1 MRADVKLGPD
11 GVWYARPYLG
21 TDALGRKIRPYRSF
35 PGAESEAEA
44 QALADAWARHL
55 TADGRV
61 RSMRLADLLEDYID
75 ARRASGASPNSTRTY
90 RTFTVYVRR
99 YLKRA
104 LASDLTVMDF
114 ERFQLRLLTPKDEGG
129 QGLSRSSVSAVHNF
143 LRGAYNWA
151 VRAGLCETNP
161 MVSVSKPAP
170 EHVEAASLDEA
181 DFAELESALT
191 GAMDG
196 SDMRQSVMAYAAWL
210 ALRTGMRVG
219 EVCAVRRRDVN
230 GFARFVHVGGNVIE
244 ERGRKPYRRE
254 VTKGRKCRNVSIT
267 ESDVR
272 RIDGMI
278 RLQDERRAGLGADTP
293 LVTTD
298 GSYMR
303 PSAVSDAF
311 SSLRDRLGL
320 PRRVTFHGLR
330 HTHATWCLANG
341 VDLKTL
347 SERLGHADA
356 ATTLRV
362 YAHVLPGRDAAAAE
376 AFARAAGA
384 ARDRFGS

>member
-114 ERFQLRLLTPKDEGG
+114 ERFQLRLLAPKDEGG

-230 GFARFVHVGGNVIE
+230 GSARFVHVGGNVIE

-254 VTKGRKCRNVSIT
+254 
-267 ESDVR
+267 E
-272 RIDGMI
+272 
-278 RLQDERRAGLGADTP
+278 QRAGLGADTP